1 MWNRGIIA
9 QQYSEM
15 LGVVKEGATQ
25 AAIKEVTDARGRVT
39 KVPTTPEERAANS
52 RDAMRQAK
60 FLAD

>member
-1 MWNRGIIA
+1 
-9 QQYSEM
+9 M